1 MEAAAVSATQ
11 HDHDLHVEVIA
22 PRFPKEPRP
31 FTFEPETTVSASA
44 EQAAHAFGYDKGT
57 WSFTLEG
64 RELDR
69 NLSLA
74 AAGVDSGDK
83 LGLIDTGGGV

>member
-1 MEAAAVSATQ
+1 MEAEVVTGTQ
-11 HDHDLHVEVIA
+11 HDHDLHVEVTA
-22 PRFPKEPRP
+22 PRFPNEPRL
-31 FTFEPETTVSASA
+31 FIFEPETTVGAAA

-57 WSFTLEG
+57 WSFKLEG
-64 RELDR
+64 RELNR

-74 AAGVDSGDK
+74 AAGMDSGDK

>member
-1 MEAAAVSATQ
+1 LEAVTGEQ
-11 HDHDLHVEVIA
+11 HDPDLHVEVTA
-22 PRFPKEPRP
+22 PRFPNQPRA
-31 FTFEPETTVSASA
+31 FTFEPEASVGAAAAQAASA
-44 EQAAHAFGYDKGT
+44 FQYDKGT
-57 WSFTLEG
+57 WSFRLEG